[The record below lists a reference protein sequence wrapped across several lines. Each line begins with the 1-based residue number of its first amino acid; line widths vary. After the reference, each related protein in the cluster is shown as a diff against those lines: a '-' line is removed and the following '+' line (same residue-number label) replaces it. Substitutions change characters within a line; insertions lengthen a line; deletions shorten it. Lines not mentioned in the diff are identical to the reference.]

1 MKRIILQGEKVQV
14 PCSLEVLGSPT
25 GIPKGLRKKENFGG
39 EGGLVILEFRGHE
52 GMSILEFPKTRGG

>member
-39 EGGLVILEFRGHE
+39 EGGLVILEF
-52 GMSILEFPKTRGG
+52 PKTRGG